1 MEENISDVASDTVGQ
16 DGGKNQGNECQH
28 HCDTNHWSNYGS
40 AMGGKEKMEKEEGG
54 SFDTIVCF
62 IV

>member
-28 HCDTNHWSNYGS
+28 HCGTNHWSNYGS
-40 AMGGKEKMEKEEGG
+40 AVGGKEKEEKRRRKEGAM
-54 SFDTIVCF
+54 IQ
-62 IV
+62 